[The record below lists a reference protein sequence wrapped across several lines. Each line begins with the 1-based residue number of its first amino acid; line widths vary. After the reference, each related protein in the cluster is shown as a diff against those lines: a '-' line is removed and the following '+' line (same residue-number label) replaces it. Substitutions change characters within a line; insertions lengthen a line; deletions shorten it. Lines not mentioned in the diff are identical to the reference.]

1 MKSVAQKFRASGPES
16 GISGRLSIS
25 GRLIFDTPKSMF
37 FIENVSKTLFFRAC
51 EGPKSREN
59 IANGTELRDSP
70 VSRRRSSQT
79 QRSSQVSA
87 LAGDHSL

>member
-37 FIENVSKTLFFRAC
+37 FIENVSNSAYGNFN
-51 EGPKSREN
+51 RER
-59 IANGTELRDSP
+59 TR
-70 VSRRRSSQT
+70 VSSSQPFDFILLKIGVCFLDHC
-79 QRSSQVSA
+79 QDQ
-87 LAGDHSL
+87 LARLPAR